1 MFFGLLIFGYVFSVK
16 IPEGSM
22 ETRFSKYAFINSELP
37 RSSQVGYPDLPVYP
51 VVLDVAGEGIVNVK
65 PLSCDTI
72 KLYSDIQPVLKP
84 EILSNPNPKVYP
96 EKDPTVY
103 FSKKFYPET
112 YFDYRVLRY
121 NGFSRIEILLYPY
134 RYNPE
139 KRLLEVVREFEV
151 HVDGVPLEKVSVSFP
166 ELYIV
171 APENLVMVLSNYIRE
186 RRLMGFDVKVE
197 TLERISSSFP
207 GQDIQEKIR
216 NYLKSI
222 RRNGVKQY
230 VILVGDEYLI
240 PPRFLYA
247 FNCRANHNPVENEI
261 PSDLYYADLD
271 GSFNAD
277 GDTLFGEVVDSVDLY
292 PDLVIGRI
300 PVANPEQ
307 LVNYLTK
314 VRAYEDLADS
324 LHDYILDY
332 VFLAQ
337 ILWINPYTDQGI
349 HKNFIENKYLPEY
362 IKVSKFYESTLTVG
376 RDTVLN
382 ALSKGAYFV
391 NHDGHGWYNGMWLS
405 HDVVLRI
412 QDTAAIR
419 NAGKYSIFY
428 SIGCWV
434 GAFDF
439 NSIAEAYVNSSRVA
453 IAFIANS
460 RYGWG
465 APGNPGFGYS
475 DIFDNKF
482 FEMLHKDSISL
493 LGDIF
498 WNHKAYFVPLA
509 RDSNVYRWI
518 YYELNLLGDPT
529 IYVWRKTP
537 ENFEVEIFAKHN
549 EIYGYVTR
557 ESRPLKDVWI
567 TLSNGDSVFAKTFS
581 SFDGG
586 FSFEFTSF
594 GYDSILLSFW
604 KPGYRTVKKWIKLNP
619 DFFVKWWFSDE
630 NGKDFVTAGES
641 KYLKILF
648 KNLSSVYL
656 HDGFAL
662 TSPVFSFIPQN
673 FTVSLNPGED
683 KVCSVL
689 IRVPDSL
696 KVNGVYYISLEGR
709 EHSYR
714 IPVRISWPDL
724 AFQSAVAESFGTWK
738 FYFKNVSLMPL
749 KVDFLG
755 AIDPNDSRVYR
766 SFNERFDVMP
776 DSSFCVVLT
785 QILPG
790 ARNLKFY
797 FECEG
802 EVFEKTVW
810 VTTDSVIYSEN
821 FERGIWTWSGDTTYY
836 VICSDSITGN
846 RFLSYKVDLYPL
858 VPDASIYSPKFVING
873 PAKINFRFWYLF
885 PIYGTTGVKVSLE
898 WLSGDNYLNTEP
910 IALIAAGGALD
921 SKNIYGSWQTYE
933 YEVEPPE
940 GANSARLVLQFRK
953 NAGDTAF
960 WGIDDIQVLSK
971 SFMLKNESREELK
984 KVSIVAFEK
993 IGKGGT
999 VKFLIFS
1006 ANDTILPLEVF
1017 DAGGRLIE
1025 KYDICLK
1032 KGFNEV
1038 VTSIGR
1044 ARSGLFFI
1052 KILGDIK
1059 KVVVLK

>member
-1 MFFGLLIFGYVFSVK
+1 
-16 IPEGSM
+16 M

-103 FSKKFYPET
+103 FSKNFYPGT
-112 YFDYRVLRY
+112 YFDYSVLSY
-121 NGFSRIEILLYPY
+121 SGYSRIEIILYPY

-139 KRLLEVVREFEV
+139 KRLLEVVKEFEV
-151 HVDGVPLEKVSVSFP
+151 HVDGVPIEKSGASFP
-166 ELYIV
+166 ILYIIT
-171 APENLVMVLSNYIRE
+171 PRNLIGLLSEYIRE
-186 RRLMGFDVKVE
+186 RRIRGFDVQVE
-197 TLERISSSFP
+197 TLEHIVTTFP
-207 GQDIQEKIR
+207 GRDLQEKIR

-222 RRNGVKQY
+222 KRNDTKQY
-230 VILVGDEYLI
+230 VLLVGDEYKI

-247 FNCRANHNPVENEI
+247 FDCRAQHHPDENMI

-277 GDTLFGEVVDSVDLY
+277 GDTLFGEVTDTVDLY
-292 PDLVIGRI
+292 PDLVVGRI
-300 PVANPEQ
+300 PVRDPQQ
-307 LVNYLTK
+307 LTNYLAK
-314 VRAYEDLADS
+314 VRAYENLADS
-324 LHDYILDY
+324 LQDYLLDY
-332 VFLAQ
+332 VFMAQ
-337 ILWINPYTDQGI
+337 ILWGDPFTDQGV
-349 HKNFIENKYLPEY
+349 HKDFIQKKFLPNFIRVN
-362 IKVSKFYESTLTVG
+362 KFYQSTQNLS
-376 RDTVLN
+376 RNAILN
-382 ALSKGAYFV
+382 SLSAGAHLI
-391 NHDGHGWYNGMWLS
+391 NHDGHGWYDGMWVS
-405 HDVVLRI
+405 DRVVLGI
-412 QDTAAIR
+412 WDTFTVL
-419 NAGKYSIFY
+419 NYNKYSIFY

-498 WNHKAYFVPLA
+498 WNHKAYFVPFA

-518 YYELNLLGDPT
+518 YYELNLFGDPT

-537 ENFEVEIFAKHN
+537 ENFEVEVFAKHN

-586 FSFEFTSF
+586 FSFEFASF

-619 DFFVKWWFSDE
+619 DFLVKWWFSDE
-630 NGKDFVTAGES
+630 NGKDFVKAGES
-641 KYLKILF
+641 KYLRILF
-648 KNLSSVYL
+648 KNLSSVNL
-656 HDGFAL
+656 HDNFVL
-662 TSPVFSFIPQN
+662 TSPVFSLIPQN
-673 FTVSLNPGED
+673 FTVSLNPGEE

-689 IRVPDSL
+689 ISVPDSL

-709 EHSYR
+709 EHSYK

-766 SFNERFDVMP
+766 SFDERFDVMP
-776 DSSFCVVLT
+776 DSSFCLVLT

-797 FECEG
+797 FECEE

-821 FERGIWTWSGDTTYY
+821 FEQGILRWSGDTAYY
-836 VICSDSITGN
+836 AIRADSVTGN
-846 RFLSYKVDLYPL
+846 RFLSYKAELFTAVPNVPL
-858 VPDASIYSPKFVING
+858 YSPKFTING
-873 PAKINFRFWYLF
+873 PVKINFRFWYSF

-898 WLSGDNYLNTEP
+898 WYSGDNYLNTEP

-921 SKNIYGSWQTYE
+921 RKNIYGSWQTYE

-971 SFMLKNESREELK
+971 SFMLKNESLKELK

-1038 VTSIGR
+1038 ITSIGR